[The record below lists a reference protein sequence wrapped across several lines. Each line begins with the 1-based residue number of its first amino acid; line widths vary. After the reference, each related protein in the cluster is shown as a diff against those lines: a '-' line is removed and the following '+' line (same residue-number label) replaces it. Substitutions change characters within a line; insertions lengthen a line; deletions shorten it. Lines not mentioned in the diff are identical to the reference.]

1 MDYSLPLPPLGH
13 EFAEAGLDGWH
24 LVGTGLLPRRNSR
37 AWWCVAVATATKR
50 APMLLLEFQGVL
62 FQLAQREPELD
73 PLFQLPPRMRA
84 LPSSPFQL
92 ASFLLLLQSL
102 DPAAKHGAHFTHQR
116 LCGFQLMFGDQFAL
130 VVQHEAQKQP

>member
-1 MDYSLPLPPLGH
+1 MPPLGP

-37 AWWCVAVATATKR
+37 AWWCLAVATAAKR

-73 PLFQLPPRMRA
+73 PLFQLPPKMTA
-84 LPSSPFQL
+84 LPSSPLQL
-92 ASFLLLLQSL
+92 AAFLLFLQAL
-102 DPAAKHGAHFTHQR
+102 DPAAKHGAHFTHQG
-116 LCGFQLMFGDQFAL
+116 LSGFQLMFGDQLAL
-130 VVQHEAQKQP
+130 VVNHETQQQP

>member
-1 MDYSLPLPPLGH
+1 MSYSLSLPPLGP

-37 AWWCVAVATATKR
+37 ACWCLAVATAAKR

-73 PLFQLPPRMRA
+73 PLFQLPPTMTA
-84 LPSSPFQL
+84 LPSSPLHL
-92 ASFLLLLQSL
+92 AAFLLFLQPF
-102 DPAAKHGAHFTHQR
+102 DPSTEHRAHFPYQR
-116 LCGFQLMFGDQFAL
+116 LRCLQLVFSDQLAL
-130 VVQHEAQKQP
+130 VVHHEAQ

>member
-1 MDYSLPLPPLGH
+1 MDYSLPLPPLGP

-84 LPSSPFQL
+84 LPSSPLQFG
-92 ASFLLLLQSL
+92 ASLLFLQPF
-102 DPAAKHGAHFTHQR
+102 DPAAEHGAHLAYQG
-116 LCGFQLMFGDQFAL
+116 LSSFQLVFCDQFAL
-130 VVQHEAQKQP
+130 VMHHEAQQ